1 MGKQLAHG
9 MEWIENHNDVSFVDF
24 ELFFYLFAVGCVV
37 PGAGAFEIAAHA
49 SLTALKE
56 TVSTR
61 ARLGVQVRNLSDT

>member
-1 MGKQLAHG
+1 M
-9 MEWIENHNDVSFVDF
+9 VSVFVDF

-61 ARLGVQVRNLSDT
+61 ARLGVQVSNLSDTWFIFLMFMLCPD

>member
-1 MGKQLAHG
+1 MVWNGLKTIMLSVLL
-9 MEWIENHNDVSFVDF
+9 ILSF
-24 ELFFYLFAVGCVV
+24 FFYLFAVGCVV